1 MDLPMLTTDQAHE
14 LLADCVNERIELVE
28 SAMLELDQ
36 VEIPVTESFANG
48 MYTRQIMI
56 PKGTLLTGMVHKFP
70 YVDIMLAGDIEVATP
85 DGIKRLTGH
94 NVLQGFAGRKRM
106 GYAWEDTDW
115 VTVHRTDQFSEGEMV
130 ELLTL
135 PRVGDWKEWFDGQ
148 VALLEQKQE
157 SLACP

>member
-36 VEIPVTESFANG
+36 VEIPVKESYANG

-56 PKGTLLTGMVHKFP
+56 PRGTLLTGRVHMFP

-85 DGIKRLTGH
+85 DGIKHMTGW
-94 NVLQGFAGRKRM
+94 NVLQGFAGRKRI
-106 GYAWEDTDW
+106 GYAWEDTYW
-115 VTVHRTDQFSEGEMV
+115 ATVHRTDQFEPGAME
-130 ELLTL
+130 ELLTF
-135 PRVGDWKEWFDGQ
+135 PRVGDWKQWFDAQ
-148 VALLEQKQE
+148 VARLEQQE
-157 SLACP
+157 VIA